1 MLVHGLPKV
10 GKSYLGVSLP
20 TPLLYMDV
28 EMVGHLLPVPPAQ
41 VGLWKDTSRPCP
53 ALEPGQTIMRVPIRN
68 SGDAD
73 KVIEYLNTGRH
84 PFKGVTLDSLGAL
97 QKRVIN
103 DAVPDEKAVEIQDWG
118 TILRKME
125 RYCEH
130 LRDLTQHRT
139 KPLQSLLVICPT
151 RYREKQ
157 GYGPFL
163 RGQIKDGI
171 GYYFDINGYLYIKQR
186 WDPVAKKQ
194 VEERYLRTRRSEG
207 AEGIDAGERVGGRVA
222 VDYRLPDVSDPTRE
236 GVMRKN
242 RTFELIQRAVFKED
256 GPAVAP
262 PARTDRPV
270 TTTVPEQTAADQ
282 PKEQ

>member
-20 TPLLYMDV
+20 KPLLYMDV
-28 EMVGHLLPVPPAQ
+28 EMVGHLLPVPPAM
-41 VGLWKDTSRPCP
+41 VGLWRDTLKPCP
-53 ALEPGQTIMRVPIRN
+53 VLAEGQQIMRVPIR
-68 SGDAD
+68 SSEDAD
-73 KVIEYLNTGRH
+73 RVISYLQTGKH
-84 PFKGVTLDSLGAL
+84 PFKGVTLDSIGAL

-103 DAVPDEKAVEIQDWG
+103 DFVGDRQVEIQDWN

-125 RYCEH
+125 GYCEH

-157 GYGPFL
+157 GFGPFL

-171 GYYFDINGYLYIKQR
+171 GYYFDINGYLYITNK
-186 WDPVAKKQ
+186 WDPKLKKN
-194 VEERYLRTRRSEG
+194 VELRFLRTRRTEG
-207 AEGIDAGERVGGRVA
+207 PDGIDAGERVGGRVA
-222 VDYRLPDVSDPTRE
+222 VDYRLPDVSDATRE

-242 RTFELIQRAVFKED
+242 RTFQLIQRAVFAED

-262 PARTDRPV
+262 PARTEAPV
-270 TTTVPEQTAADQ
+270 QTQPEPNTEAAQ
-282 PKEQ
+282 KKEQ